1 MKTISVKAVK
11 RADFG
16 KKAAKAIR
24 REGMVPC
31 VLCGNGET
39 ETFSVDPREIKPLI
53 YTPNSYIVE
62 FDIEGKKE
70 QAVLRE
76 AQFHPVREEIL
87 HLDFYRIAEGKPVSI
102 AIPVR
107 LTGNAEGVKV
117 GGKLAL
123 SARKLVVSALVE
135 NLPDEIVVDVTELGV
150 GKTIFVGDLE
160 FENLKFITPATTA
173 VCAVRV
179 TRASRGAAEA
189 AKYAGN
195 MKYLIVGLGNIGA
208 EYAETRHNIGF
219 NVLDALAEASNTVF
233 TTQRYGDVAEA
244 KYKGRTLVL
253 LKPSTYMN
261 LSGKAVR
268 YWMDA
273 GKIPPENLLVVSDD
287 IALPFGTLRLRPKG
301 SAGGHNGL
309 KNISELL
316 GTEEYA
322 RMRFGVGG
330 DFPKGHQV
338 EYVLG
343 EWTDEERKALPERLK
358 VFVDAIR
365 SFATVGTQL
374 TMTNFNKK

>member
-31 VLCGNGET
+31 VLSGNGQPEP
-39 ETFSVDPREIKPLI
+39 FSVDPGAMTPVI

-189 AKYAGN
+189 AK
-195 MKYLIVGLGNIGA
+195 
-208 EYAETRHNIGF
+208 
-219 NVLDALAEASNTVF
+219 
-233 TTQRYGDVAEA
+233 
-244 KYKGRTLVL
+244 
-253 LKPSTYMN
+253 
-261 LSGKAVR
+261 
-268 YWMDA
+268 
-273 GKIPPENLLVVSDD
+273 
-287 IALPFGTLRLRPKG
+287 
-301 SAGGHNGL
+301 
-309 KNISELL
+309 
-316 GTEEYA
+316 
-322 RMRFGVGG
+322 
-330 DFPKGHQV
+330 
-338 EYVLG
+338 
-343 EWTDEERKALPERLK
+343 
-358 VFVDAIR
+358 
-365 SFATVGTQL
+365 
-374 TMTNFNKK
+374 

>member
-107 LTGNAEGVKV
+107 LTGNAEGVNV

-150 GKTIFVGDLE
+150 GKTIFVGALE